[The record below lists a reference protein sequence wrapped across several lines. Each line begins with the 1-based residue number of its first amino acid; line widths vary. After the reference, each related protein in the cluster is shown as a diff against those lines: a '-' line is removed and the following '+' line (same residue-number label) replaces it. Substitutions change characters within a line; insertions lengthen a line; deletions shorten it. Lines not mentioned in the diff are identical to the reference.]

1 MLSKSG
7 KFRKESAL
15 DLTLEGSVGSFSVG
29 KGKEEGQNFIEVKY
43 FLTHVGLDFSSN
55 SNEKLLSNLAPVREI
70 FDLNQLD
77 FDEIMQRDIDD
88 ARVSSELVPYLL
100 DEKSIDLVKLFPP
113 IVIVVLPLKEG
124 ENRPAKLYPKVMEEI
139 EPETD
144 ENYSKYILRSGSIGQ
159 EVFQFEQPIYEGQ
172 RLKHDQVRLKLNTE
186 KTRLVIVDGQ
196 HRAMALLALYRN
208 LKEQWADAN
217 RAPFKEYYSQWTPQ
231 YIQKFNLKEINL
243 PIIFCTFPALD
254 EEYSGEFDL
263 RKAARTVFLTL
274 NKNARKVSRTRNIL
288 LDDSDIIA
296 YFLRSC
302 LSRIKQKDQ
311 LSPYSLRISNVELDQ
326 SDKEKLKIENPVAIT
341 GVSHLYYVIE
351 HLLLNSDTDVNGA
364 KPRAGNFAIRKD
376 LNTYPCMQRLN
387 GRNLLGSE
395 LADSTKRDNFTINV
409 AENLRKE
416 FDKKYGNFIIAI
428 FEKFFL
434 YENHNKAVLEL
445 EQTIDTYLN
454 RQVKPI
460 LFQGQG
466 ISRVFEAHRE
476 NLKIKMKSGEY
487 SSIPEIKSITDRLD
501 GTAKQVNEAIENFQ
515 IQRVELCIKSVNDK
529 SKFKNSEGKIA
540 VQVIKWFNDFYDN
553 VLKTVAFQS
562 GIICGFF
569 DEIEKTNTKSEKEN
583 KSVLDINK
591 YLEEYITQLNN
602 FFTPNT
608 SAQFKKI
615 VSIFTGKIV
624 GDIANWQITPT
635 NQTFRN
641 IVHRGE
647 MQPDQWTK
655 YKYLILEIW
664 HPTNELLSTSLNE
677 EREKCREQIFSVL
690 YNLYKS
696 EYCKE
701 NSRLEN
707 QLDENEKNTI
717 FDKSLTA
724 YNGLLKNL
732 GAELLNDEKM
742 KRALSMIPASG
753 IDESD
758 ED

>member
-7 KFRKESAL
+7 KPRKESAL
-15 DLTLEGSVGSFSVG
+15 NLPLEGSVGSFSVG
-29 KGKEEGQNFIEVKY
+29 TGQQGQNSIEVKY

-55 SNEKLLSNLAPVREI
+55 SNEGLLSNLAPVREI

-88 ARVSSELVPYLL
+88 ARVSSELIPYLL
-100 DEKSIDLVKLFPP
+100 DEKSVDLVKLFPP
-113 IVIVVLPLKEG
+113 IVVVVLPLKEA
-124 ENRPAKLYPKVMEEI
+124 ENRPEKLYPKVTEEK

-144 ENYSKYILRSGSIGQ
+144 ENYGKYILRSSAIGQ
-159 EVFQFEQPIYEGQ
+159 EVFQFEQPISDGQ
-172 RLKHDQVRLKLNTE
+172 LLKHDQVRFRLNTH

-208 LKEQWADAN
+208 IKDQWAPTN
-217 RAPFKEYYSQWTPQ
+217 RAPFKDYYSQWTPQ
-231 YIQKFNLKEINL
+231 YIHKFNLKEINL
-243 PIIFCTFPALD
+243 PIILCTFPSLD
-254 EEYSGEFDL
+254 EEYPGEFDL
-263 RKAARTVFLTL
+263 RKAARTIFLTL
-274 NKNARKVSRTRNIL
+274 NRNARKVSRTRNIL
-288 LDDSDIIA
+288 LDDNDIIA

-302 LSRIKQKDQ
+302 LSTVKRKDQ
-311 LSPYSLRISNVELDQ
+311 LSPYSLRISNIELDQ

-341 GVSHLYYVIE
+341 GVSHLYYIIE
-351 HLLLNSDTDVNGA
+351 HLLLNSGSDVNGA
-364 KPRAGNFAIRKD
+364 KPRSGNFAIRKD
-376 LNTYPCMQRLN
+376 LNTYLCMSRLN
-387 GRNLLGSE
+387 GRNLLGAE
-395 LADSTKRDNFTINV
+395 LAESTKRDNFTINV
-409 AENLRKE
+409 AESLRKE
-416 FDKKYGNFIIAI
+416 FDKKYSKFIIAI

-445 EQTIDTYLN
+445 EQKLDTYLN

-466 ISRVFEAHRE
+466 ISRVFDAHRE
-476 NLKIKMKSGEY
+476 NLKIKIKDGEY
-487 SSIPEIKSITDRLD
+487 SSIPEIKSISDRLD
-501 GTAKQVNEAIENFQ
+501 ATAKQVNEAIENFQ
-515 IQRVELCIKSVNDK
+515 IQRVELCIRNANDK
-529 SKFKNSEGKIA
+529 YNFKNDEGKIA
-540 VQVIKWFNDFYDN
+540 VQVIRWFNEIYEN

-569 DEIEKTNTKSEKEN
+569 DEIEKTNTKLEKEN
-583 KSVLDINK
+583 KPALDINEH
-591 YLEEYITQLNN
+591 LDEYIEQLNN
-602 FFTPNT
+602 FFTPN
-608 SAQFKKI
+608 SAAKFKKI
-615 VSIFTGKIV
+615 VSIFTGEIV
-624 GDIANWQITPT
+624 SDIKSWQITPT

-664 HPTNELLSTSLNE
+664 QPNNNFLNKSLNE
-677 EREKCREQIFSVL
+677 EREKCRGQIFSVL

-707 QLDENEKNTI
+707 QLDEDEKNTI
-717 FDKSLTA
+717 FDKTLTA
-724 YNGLLKNL
+724 YNGLLKKL
-732 GAELLNDEKM
+732 GAELLNSEKM
-742 KRALSMIPASG
+742 KRALSMIPASE